1 MIKEDRESG
10 SIIRST
16 AKEFR
21 IGTRE
26 RQKNSTEQVAPTQSS
41 HGKSFADGRSREDK
55 TLPEAESEIA
65 GALGTAVESVIGVE
79 RAVKEELA
87 TAELWEIAVALA
99 TVEGQV
105 IEVAR
110 VNSAAVAGPVEA
122 MPEAEAA
129 PLKASIAAGVPPEA
143 PASVAAPVAAA
154 LVVVEEL
161 LEVVVAGH
169 EVEGA
174 AEDGAG
180 KKCRGTSV
188 E

>member
-1 MIKEDRESG
+1 
-10 SIIRST
+10 
-16 AKEFR
+16 
-21 IGTRE
+21 
-26 RQKNSTEQVAPTQSS
+26 
-41 HGKSFADGRSREDK
+41 
-55 TLPEAESEIA
+55 
-65 GALGTAVESVIGVE
+65 VIGAE

-87 TAELWEIAVALA
+87 IVEVWEIAVALA

-110 VNSAAVAGPVEA
+110 VNSAAAAGPVEA
-122 MPEAEAA
+122 MPEAEAV

-154 LVVVEEL
+154 LVVVE
-161 LEVVVAGH
+161 GH

-180 KKCRGTSV
+180 KEVSSV
-188 E
+188 ECQVASEISLDTRPSTLVSHLMEEACSFSAKLTNAKEPFFLRPDICWVRRCYFSSPWEIASRQPWRKKLLLAQRRLSKQR